1 MERETYFKNLAG
13 AIDKTLVTQKEKSA
27 PLSDGFQKA
36 ISMILPNGQSEEKRK
51 LMVIGNGGSAAIA
64 SHMQNDLCKAVGLRA
79 IVFNESPLLTAYS
92 NDHGYEVAFE
102 RLVEL
107 WAEPEDLLIAI
118 SSSGKSENILRA
130 VRMALSKG
138 CLVITFSGFQPDN
151 PLRKMGDINFYV
163 PAQTYGFV
171 EIAHMALGHYLT
183 DCAMA
188 VRQAA
193 GKIA

>member
-1 MERETYFKNLAG
+1 MERETYFKNLASV
-13 AIDKTLVTQKEKSA
+13 IDKTLVSEKEKLV

-36 ISMILPNGQSEEKRK
+36 ISMILLNGQSEKRK
-51 LMVIGNGGSAAIA
+51 LMVVGNGGSAAIA

-79 IVFNESPLLTAYS
+79 IVFNESPLLTAYA

-102 RLVEL
+102 RMVQL
-107 WAEPEDLLIAI
+107 WAESEDVLIAI

-138 CLVITFSGFQPDN
+138 CQVITFSGFQPNN

-171 EIAHMALGHYLT
+171 EVAHMALGHYLT

-188 VRQAA
+188 ARQSA
-193 GKIA
+193 GKIL